1 MQAVGCLCSQPSH
14 LPTLSLLSWGKLI
27 SYNFK
32 RVSRLV
38 SQSQSFQLYCMHSS
52 HFSHVRLFATPWP
65 VAHQAPL
72 SREFCRQEYWSGCF
86 SLLQGMFLTQGSN
99 LCLLHCR
106 QILYLLS
113 YQLKP
118 LLAFTFSHLECKLH
132 FGKHLLYSL
141 MFLRHLEWCLTLSRY
156 SVNIF

>member
-1 MQAVGCLCSQPSH
+1 MCVKTIGYAFAFCLHIKICHLFGIKQGKENKVQHSRFLCAVCSGGGLAAKSF
-14 LPTLSLLSWGKLI
+14 LTL
-27 SYNFK
+27 
-32 RVSRLV
+32 
-38 SQSQSFQLYCMHSS
+38 
-52 HFSHVRLFATPWP
+52 ATPWP